1 MAQKILLLN
10 GSPKKEK
17 SGSLKLALSFV
28 EGLTENGGY
37 ETETVHISALNIKPC
52 LGCLTCWAR
61 EDSVCV
67 IKNDDIPALRKK
79 IEDADIVIL
88 AAPLFF
94 FGLPGTVKVM
104 MDRLLGMVNP
114 YYGKPVPEDGSSLHG
129 FTKPHPGQRFIFIS
143 SCAWIERDIVYAS
156 VFSQLDM
163 ILGKGAYTA
172 LTTPQMNAIVYH
184 SNGRRLVKLQDNY
197 RKAGQEYAQTGKV
210 SQETVDMLAKP
221 MFSDLVYQMFYENMW
236 RKPNGEYLLNEI
248 NKKSSK

>member
-1 MAQKILLLN
+1 
-10 GSPKKEK
+10 
-17 SGSLKLALSFV
+17 
-28 EGLTENGGY
+28 
-37 ETETVHISALNIKPC
+37 
-52 LGCLTCWAR
+52 
-61 EDSVCV
+61 
-67 IKNDDIPALRKK
+67 
-79 IEDADIVIL
+79 
-88 AAPLFF
+88 
-94 FGLPGTVKVM
+94 
-104 MDRLLGMVNP
+104 
-114 YYGKPVPEDGSSLHG
+114 
-129 FTKPHPGQRFIFIS
+129 
-143 SCAWIERDIVYAS
+143 
-156 VFSQLDM
+156 M